1 MLSSGCS
8 KPEVITTSAIT
19 ISLTQITGIATR
31 GVVVADFVFGGWAM
45 NIKLFEYQK
54 KQVRTVLVKKRV
66 WFVAKDVCD
75 VLGLGNVSQALSSLD
90 DDEKNTII
98 LNEGIRGNPT
108 ISIISESGMY
118 SLVLSSRKPEAKAFK
133 KWITSEV
140 LPQIRETGRY
150 VPKHQGVLP
159 GEAHTQIEVQK
170 DMSRSVN
177 ALNFDSGGKEKTIE
191 YNVQNCIA
199 HTGKHPTQV
208 KALGKKQGLK
218 SKDCSSAKAVLR
230 VTQPEV
236 ACAMSLADNL
246 VEQGHSPERVFEVTK
261 KATELFAGM
270 LELGAIPAELNQ

>member
-1 MLSSGCS
+1 
-8 KPEVITTSAIT
+8 
-19 ISLTQITGIATR
+19 
-31 GVVVADFVFGGWAM
+31 M
-45 NIKLFEYQK
+45 NIKLFEYQE
-54 KQVRTVLVKKRV
+54 KQVRTLLIKGKV

-75 VLGLGNVSQALSSLD
+75 ALEISDVSQAVERLD
-90 DDEKNTII
+90 TDEKLMRTIHVSGQNRQTW
-98 LNEGIRGNPT
+98 LVNEAGLY
-108 ISIISESGMY
+108 ELMF
-118 SLVLSSRKPEAKAFK
+118 SSRKPEAKAFK
-133 KWITSEV
+133 KWVKQEV

-159 GEAHTQIEVQK
+159 GEFHTQIEVQK

-246 VEQGHSPERVFEVTK
+246 VEQGHSPERVFEVTR

>member
-159 GEAHTQIEVQK
+159 G
-170 DMSRSVN
+170 
-177 ALNFDSGGKEKTIE
+177 
-191 YNVQNCIA
+191 
-199 HTGKHPTQV
+199 
-208 KALGKKQGLK
+208 
-218 SKDCSSAKAVLR
+218 
-230 VTQPEV
+230 
-236 ACAMSLADNL
+236 ADNL

>member
-1 MLSSGCS
+1 
-8 KPEVITTSAIT
+8 
-19 ISLTQITGIATR
+19 
-31 GVVVADFVFGGWAM
+31 M
-45 NIKLFEYQK
+45 NIKLFEYQQ
-54 KQVRTVLVKKRV
+54 KQVRTFLIKKRI
-66 WFVAKDVCD
+66 WFAAKDVCD
-75 VLGLGNVSQALSSLD
+75 VLGIGNNRDALARLD
-90 DDEKNTII
+90 EDEKGVVSTDT
-98 LNEGIRGNPT
+98 LGGEQSL
-108 ISIISESGMY
+108 SIVSESGMY
-118 SLVLSSRKPEAKAFK
+118 SLVLGSRKPEAKAFK

-191 YNVQNCIA
+191 YNVQNCLA

-230 VTQPEV
+230 LTQPEV

-246 VEQGHSPERVFEVTK
+246 VEQGHSPDRVFEVTR
-261 KATELFAGM
+261 KATELFAAM
-270 LELGAIPAELNQ
+270 LEIGVIPAELNQ